1 MNGSITRQMTSSP
14 HIARGQAP
22 AGQDQRRLA
31 KWVCVVLV
39 LLGATSSYIGVATL
53 EMSVF
58 ARDTQLLLAVLL
70 TLTGVVLAVARPNEA
85 LMRVA
90 VLLGICAISGML
102 ATADDFGTTPFFY
115 LWPAVFSA
123 YFASTRFLAVTLG
136 TIAATLMVAL
146 VVSPIA
152 WAVKIDI
159 FIGTNL
165 SVGMMAALVG
175 YMRRRAERLHEQLER
190 AAHTDSLTGLL
201 NRRGFDPELE
211 RLVSLASATRAP
223 LSVAM
228 FDLDH
233 FKRFNDAHGHI
244 LGDEA
249 LRRMAAILAEQC
261 RDVDLVA
268 RFGGEEFVVVL
279 PGLEAEGAQALA
291 ERVALAL
298 GVEVVDERLR
308 LTTSTGLAELDP
320 EHHAESITA
329 LLTRADQALYAAK
342 NGGRARAA
350 WWAGGVIEVGAS
362 AALPAPAVVTP
373 FPASQQFRSS
383 AAPSADGERA
393 SA

>member
-1 MNGSITRQMTSSP
+1 MATPTLT
-14 HIARGQAP
+14 AREGTLE
-22 AGQDQRRLA
+22 GTDQLRLA
-31 KWVCVVLV
+31 KWVCAVLV
-39 LLGATSSYIGVATL
+39 LVGATTSYIGVATL
-53 EMSVF
+53 DMSTV
-58 ARDTQLLLAVLL
+58 AREAQLLLAILL
-70 TLTGVVLAVARPNEA
+70 TLVGVALAIARPNPA

-90 VLLGICAISGML
+90 VLLGTCAISGML

-123 YFASTRFLAVTLG
+123 YFASTRFLAITLA
-136 TIAATLMVAL
+136 TIGGTLMAAL
-146 VVSPIA
+146 VVSAIS
-152 WAVKIDI
+152 WSVKIDI
-159 FIGTNL
+159 FIGTTL
-165 SVGMMAALVG
+165 SVGIMAALVG
-175 YMRRRAERLHEQLER
+175 YMRRRAERLHEQLQL
-190 AAHTDSLTGLL
+190 AAHTDPLTGLL

-211 RLVSLASATRAP
+211 QLVSRASATGAP

-249 LRRMAAILAEQC
+249 LRRMATILSDQS

-279 PGLEAEGAQALA
+279 PGFEASEARALA
-291 ERVALAL
+291 DRVALAL

-308 LTTSTGLAELDP
+308 LTTSSGLADLDP
-320 EHHAESITA
+320 ERRDESITA

-350 WWAGGVIEVGAS
+350 WWAAGVIEVGEHVRVPTA
-362 AALPAPAVVTP
+362 AVVTP
-373 FPASQQFRSS
+373 FPAAQQLRPTVTP
-383 AAPSADGERA
+383 AGEDERA